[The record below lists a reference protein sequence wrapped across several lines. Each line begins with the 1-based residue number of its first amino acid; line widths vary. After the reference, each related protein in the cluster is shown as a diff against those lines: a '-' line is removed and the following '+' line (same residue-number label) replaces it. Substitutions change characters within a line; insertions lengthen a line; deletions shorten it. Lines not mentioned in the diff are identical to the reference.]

1 MRAKRFG
8 LVWLRRKKGFSII
21 EVITAVAILGIG
33 IWAIVALF
41 PTGQNIIRRSGLRQ
55 MATQLAHEA
64 ISDFFAD
71 PAKMPFAIV
80 PFNPSNLPPILRDS
94 FGRPI
99 EPEFDPQNPP
109 AFLLEPAY
117 LLYVRRAYY
126 FVWGEPLDDGLP
138 LGDPNKRVGLVGVDT
153 NNDGQ
158 PDQWRAIL
166 RFAPALPLPNWDTNR
181 DGQPEIRVYREVR
194 YERWSTIPRFNDPDF
209 LFYFDSSQNQTL
221 YVSPSNRRKFL
232 RVTYTVGGEI
242 VSEVYRELYIVQSG
256 SGQVQ
261 LNRPAQQVISVVEE
275 YTLVLGVD
283 YFANGSV
290 LIFPT
295 PTPGPSLTQDRI
307 GPLCTD
313 YLIEDLD
320 GDGYI
325 AEDPIDGQD
334 NDGDGRI
341 DEDAGG
347 HWIVETG
354 TTFAPDP
361 SLRQKLNIPLQATVG
376 IFQTT
381 FGGISVDP
389 NTNRPII
396 TAITLS
402 PNRFGLPLFPAPV
415 APNPSPNGNSLPQEG
430 LLVLGF
436 DPPNTLPVPPNERV
450 RVAYR
455 AGDDPGTPI
464 DESWFL
470 QVIKP
475 PDDFQLAPNNADPD
489 DLQAPSPLP
498 FEQLRWFIAQL
509 IPDDPTTPDVDPYFR
524 LQFLPFGA
532 LLAGLNVQV
541 RYQVRYFNPNLSQA
555 RNEAYS
561 EVKGIDSNGAVT
573 IPIPLPPQGWTV
585 DLNNTK
591 IEEVRGAS
599 LLVRVSG
606 GSMWRQSPPKTR
618 ADYVE
623 LATIV
628 PPPAKLTQP

>member
-64 ISDFFAD
+64 ISDFLAE

-80 PFNPSNLPPILRDS
+80 PFNPA
-94 FGRPI
+94 
-99 EPEFDPQNPP
+99 DPQIANRPV
-109 AFLLEPAY
+109 LLEPAD
-117 LLYVRRAYY
+117 LLTVRYTY
-126 FVWGEPLDDGLP
+126 NFVWGEILDDGLP
-138 LGDPNKRVGLVGVDT
+138 PGDPNKRIGLVGVDT
-153 NNDGQ
+153 NIDGQ

-166 RFAPALPLPNWDTNR
+166 RFAPASPHPNWDTNG

-320 GDGYI
+320 GDGRF

-341 DEDAGG
+341 DEDPGG

-354 TTFAPDP
+354 TTFDPDP
-361 SLRQKLNIPLQATVG
+361 TLKAQGVSSV
-376 IFQTT
+376 FQTT
-381 FGGISVDP
+381 FGGFNNPPVVLSLMP
-389 NTNRPII
+389 PPQWGNPID
-396 TAITLS
+396 TS
-402 PNRFGLPLFPAPV
+402 
-415 APNPSPNGNSLPQEG
+415 SG
-430 LLVLGF
+430 LLNIDAQSGLLAF
-436 DPPNTLPVPPNERV
+436 NSNLRV
-450 RVAYR
+450 GTRLRVAYR
-455 AGDDPGTPI
+455 AGDNPNTPV

-475 PDDFQLAPNNADPD
+475 PDDFQLFTQADQQV
-489 DLQAPSPLP
+489 LSTFP
-498 FEQLRWFIAQL
+498 FEQLRWFTAQL
-509 IPDDPTTPDVDPYFR
+509 IPDDPTTPDVDPYFH
-524 LQFLPFGA
+524 LQFSA

-541 RYQVRYFNPNLSQA
+541 RYQVRYINPNPNLRQTHD
-555 RNEAYS
+555 ETYS
-561 EVKGIDSNGAVT
+561 EVKGIDSNGVVT
-573 IPIPLPPQGWTV
+573 IPIPLHPQGWTV

>member
-1 MRAKRFG
+1 MRDKRFG

-55 MATQLAHEA
+55 MATQLTHEA
-64 ISDFFAD
+64 ISDFLAD

-80 PFNPSNLPPILRDS
+80 PFNPD
-94 FGRPI
+94 
-99 EPEFDPQNPP
+99 DPQIANRPV
-109 AFLLEPAY
+109 LLEPAD
-117 LLYVRRAYY
+117 LLTVRYTY
-126 FVWGEPLDDGLP
+126 NFVWGEILDDGLP
-138 LGDPNKRVGLVGVDT
+138 PGDPNKRVGLVQVG
-153 NNDGQ
+153 N
-158 PDQWRAIL
+158 QWRAIL
-166 RFAPALPLPNWDTNR
+166 RFAPARIYQAPLPLRNFPT
-181 DGQPEIRVYREVR
+181 PPRVYREVF
-194 YERWSTIPRFNDPDF
+194 YDKLPDPDPTNR
-209 LFYFDSSQNQTL
+209 YDR
-221 YVSPSNRRKFL
+221 PSAEFHYIVNADPAETVIGLPTQGDYPRL
-232 RVTYTVGGEI
+232 IRVTYEVGGQVVSRRPFYVQNGIIEGLPPQTI
-242 VSEVYRELYIVQSG
+242 VRE
-256 SGQVQ
+256 
-261 LNRPAQQVISVVEE
+261 VVEE
-275 YTLVLGVD
+275 FPIPFTYLGNGVLVFSESMPAPPGVGID
-283 YFANGSV
+283 Q
-290 LIFPT
+290 L
-295 PTPGPSLTQDRI
+295 
-307 GPLCTD
+307 GPLRAD

-320 GDGYI
+320 GDGRF

-334 NDGDGRI
+334 NDDDERI
-341 DEDAGG
+341 DEDPGG

-354 TTFAPDP
+354 TTFDPDP

-381 FGGISVDP
+381 FGGIPVDPNTNSP

-415 APNPSPNGNSLPQEG
+415 APNPSPIGNSLPQEG

-436 DPPNTLPVPPNERV
+436 DLSNTLPVPPNERV
-450 RVAYR
+450 RVAYC
-455 AGDDPGTPI
+455 AGDDPGTPV

-475 PDDFQLAPNNADPD
+475 PDDFQLFTQADPQV
-489 DLQAPSPLP
+489 LSAFP
-498 FEQLRWFIAQL
+498 FEQLRWFTAQL
-509 IPDDPTTPDVDPYFR
+509 IPDDPRTPLVVDPYFR

-541 RYQVRYFNPNLSQA
+541 RYQVRYFNPNSSQTHD
-555 RNEAYS
+555 ETYS

-573 IPIPLPPQGWTV
+573 IPIPLHPQGWTV

-591 IEEVRGAS
+591 LEEVRGAS

>member
-1 MRAKRFG
+1 
-8 LVWLRRKKGFSII
+8 
-21 EVITAVAILGIG
+21 
-33 IWAIVALF
+33 
-41 PTGQNIIRRSGLRQ
+41 
-55 MATQLAHEA
+55 
-64 ISDFFAD
+64 
-71 PAKMPFAIV
+71 
-80 PFNPSNLPPILRDS
+80 LRDS

-138 LGDPNKRVGLVGVDT
+138 LGDPNKRVGLVQVG
-153 NNDGQ
+153 N
-158 PDQWRAIL
+158 QWRAIL
-166 RFAPALPLPNWDTNR
+166 RFAPAAVY
-181 DGQPEIRVYREVR
+181 RVYREVR
-194 YERWSTIPRFNDPDF
+194 YRRVDNPPSSEFEFSFDAST
-209 LFYFDSSQNQTL
+209 NQIRL
-221 YVSPSNRRKFL
+221 YMYVNRPNEVRIF
-232 RVTYTVGGEI
+232 RVTYPSNANPLVPVI
-242 VSEVYRELYIVQSG
+242 VRELYLVPTAQ
-256 SGQVQ
+256 GQFD
-261 LNRPAQQVISVVEE
+261 LRAPAIGQPEVVEE
-275 YTLVLGVD
+275 YPIDPASFV
-283 YFANGSV
+283 FANGV
-290 LIFPT
+290 LTFNNPM
-295 PTPGPSLTQDRI
+295 PGPSSGITPNQLGSLRV
-307 GPLCTD
+307 D
-313 YLIEDLD
+313 YLVADPQL
-320 GDGYI
+320 GD
-325 AEDPIDGQD
+325 
-334 NDGDGRI
+334 
-341 DEDAGG
+341 

-354 TTFAPDP
+354 TTFDPDP
-361 SLRQKLNIPLQATVG
+361 SLRQKLNIPLQGQATVG

-381 FGGISVDP
+381 FGGIPVDP

-436 DPPNTLPVPPNERV
+436 DPSNTLPVPPNERV

-455 AGDDPGTPI
+455 AGDDPGTPV

-475 PDDFQLAPNNADPD
+475 PDDFQFQPDPNA
-489 DLQAPSPLP
+489 SPP
-498 FEQLRWFIAQL
+498 PGFEFERLRWFTANGFN
-509 IPDDPTTPDVDPYFR
+509 P
-524 LQFLPFGA
+524 

-541 RYQVRYFNPNLSQA
+541 RYRSATNELFTEVVSISGDGSAKLSQVPA
-555 RNEAYS
+555 
-561 EVKGIDSNGAVT
+561 
-573 IPIPLPPQGWTV
+573 
-585 DLNNTK
+585 K

>member
-64 ISDFFAD
+64 ISDFLAD

-80 PFNPSNLPPILRDS
+80 PFNPA
-94 FGRPI
+94 
-99 EPEFDPQNPP
+99 DPQIANRPV
-109 AFLLEPAY
+109 LLEPSD
-117 LLYVRRAYY
+117 LLTVRYTY
-126 FVWGEPLDDGLP
+126 NFVWGEILDDGLP
-138 LGDPNKRVGLVGVDT
+138 LGDPNKRIGLVQVG
-153 NNDGQ
+153 N
-158 PDQWRAIL
+158 QWRAIL
-166 RFAPALPLPNWDTNR
+166 RFAPARIYPAPLPLRNFQTPPT
-181 DGQPEIRVYREVR
+181 PRVYREVF
-194 YERWSTIPRFNDPDF
+194 YDKLPDPDPTNR
-209 LFYFDSSQNQTL
+209 YDR
-221 YVSPSNRRKFL
+221 PSADFHYIVNADPAETVIGLPTQGDYPRL
-232 RVTYTVGGEI
+232 IRVTYEVGG
-242 VSEVYRELYIVQSG
+242 
-256 SGQVQ
+256 
-261 LNRPAQQVISVVEE
+261 QVISRRLFYEGDTSDANPGVIDGLPPNVVVREVVEE
-275 YTLVLGVD
+275 YPIDPASFVNGVLT
-283 YFANGSV
+283 FNN
-290 LIFPT
+290 PM
-295 PTPGPSLTQDRI
+295 PGPSSGITPNQLGSLRV
-307 GPLCTD
+307 D
-313 YLIEDLD
+313 YLVADPQL
-320 GDGYI
+320 GD
-325 AEDPIDGQD
+325 
-334 NDGDGRI
+334 
-341 DEDAGG
+341 

-354 TTFAPDP
+354 TTFDPDP
-361 SLRQKLNIPLQATVG
+361 SLRQKLNIPLQGQAIVG

-381 FGGISVDP
+381 FGGIPVDP

-436 DPPNTLPVPPNERV
+436 DPQNTLPVPPNERV

-455 AGDDPGTPI
+455 AGDDPGTPV

-475 PDDFQLAPNNADPD
+475 PDDFQLFTQADRQV
-489 DLQAPSPLP
+489 LSAFP
-498 FEQLRWFIAQL
+498 FEQLRWFTAQL
-509 IPDDPTTPDVDPYFR
+509 IPDDPRTPLVVDPYFR

-541 RYQVRYFNPNLSQA
+541 RYQVRYFNPNSSQT
-555 RNEAYS
+555 RDETYS
-561 EVKGIDSNGAVT
+561 EVKGIDSNGVVT

-591 IEEVRGAS
+591 LEEVRGAS

>member
-64 ISDFFAD
+64 ISDFLAD

-80 PFNPSNLPPILRDS
+80 PFNPA
-94 FGRPI
+94 
-99 EPEFDPQNPP
+99 DPQIANRPV
-109 AFLLEPAY
+109 LLEPAD
-117 LLYVRRAYY
+117 LLTVRYTY
-126 FVWGEPLDDGLP
+126 NFVWGEPLDDGLP

-166 RFAPALPLPNWDTNR
+166 RFATATIYQAPLPLRNFPT
-181 DGQPEIRVYREVR
+181 PPRVYREVF
-194 YERWSTIPRFNDPDF
+194 YDKLPDPDPTNR
-209 LFYFDSSQNQTL
+209 YDR
-221 YVSPSNRRKFL
+221 PSADFHYIVNADLAETVIGLPTQGYYPRL
-232 RVTYTVGGEI
+232 IRVTYEVGG
-242 VSEVYRELYIVQSG
+242 
-256 SGQVQ
+256 
-261 LNRPAQQVISVVEE
+261 QVISRRLFYEGDTSDANPGVIDGLPPNVVVREVVEE
-275 YTLVLGVD
+275 YPIDPASFV
-283 YFANGSV
+283 FANGV
-290 LIFPT
+290 LTFNNPM
-295 PTPGPSLTQDRI
+295 PGPSSGITPNQLGFLRI
-307 GPLCTD
+307 D
-313 YLIEDLD
+313 YLVADPQL
-320 GDGYI
+320 GD
-325 AEDPIDGQD
+325 
-334 NDGDGRI
+334 
-341 DEDAGG
+341 

-354 TTFAPDP
+354 TTFDPDP
-361 SLRQKLNIPLQATVG
+361 ALKAQGVSS

-381 FGGISVDP
+381 FGGFNNPPVVLSLMP
-389 NTNRPII
+389 PPQWGNPID
-396 TAITLS
+396 TS
-402 PNRFGLPLFPAPV
+402 
-415 APNPSPNGNSLPQEG
+415 SG
-430 LLVLGF
+430 LLNIDAQSGLLAF
-436 DPPNTLPVPPNERV
+436 NLPVGTRL

-455 AGDDPGTPI
+455 AGDDPGTPV

-475 PDDFQLAPNNADPD
+475 PDDFQQFTQADQQV
-489 DLQAPSPLP
+489 LSAFP
-498 FEQLRWFIAQL
+498 FERLRWFTVSGNA
-509 IPDDPTTPDVDPYFR
+509 
-524 LQFLPFGA
+524 LQFDR

-541 RYQVRYFNPNLSQA
+541 RYRNAANELFTEVHPIAGDGSLSLAQVPA
-555 RNEAYS
+555 
-561 EVKGIDSNGAVT
+561 
-573 IPIPLPPQGWTV
+573 
-585 DLNNTK
+585 K

>member
-64 ISDFFAD
+64 ISDFLAD
-71 PAKMPFAIV
+71 PAKMPFAIA
-80 PFNPSNLPPILRDS
+80 P
-94 FGRPI
+94 
-99 EPEFDPQNPP
+99 FDPADPQIANRPV
-109 AFLLEPAY
+109 LLEPAD
-117 LLYVRRAYY
+117 LLTVRYTY
-126 FVWGEPLDDGLP
+126 NFVWGEPLDDGLP
-138 LGDPNKRVGLVGVDT
+138 LGDPNKRVGLVQVG
-153 NNDGQ
+153 N
-158 PDQWRAIL
+158 QWRAIL
-166 RFAPALPLPNWDTNR
+166 RFAPARIYPAPLPLRNFQTPPT
-181 DGQPEIRVYREVR
+181 PRVYREVF
-194 YERWSTIPRFNDPDF
+194 YDKLPDPDPTNR
-209 LFYFDSSQNQTL
+209 YDR
-221 YVSPSNRRKFL
+221 PSADFHYIVNADPAETVIGLPTQGYYPRL
-232 RVTYTVGGEI
+232 IRVTYEVGG
-242 VSEVYRELYIVQSG
+242 
-256 SGQVQ
+256 
-261 LNRPAQQVISVVEE
+261 QVISRRLFYEGDTSDANPGVIDGLPPNVVVREVVEE
-275 YTLVLGVD
+275 YPIDPASFV
-283 YFANGSV
+283 FANGV
-290 LIFPT
+290 LTFNNPM
-295 PTPGPSLTQDRI
+295 PGPSSGITPNQLGFLRV
-307 GPLCTD
+307 D
-313 YLIEDLD
+313 YLVADPQL
-320 GDGYI
+320 GD
-325 AEDPIDGQD
+325 
-334 NDGDGRI
+334 
-341 DEDAGG
+341 

-354 TTFAPDP
+354 TTFDPDP
-361 SLRQKLNIPLQATVG
+361 SLRQKLNIPLQGQATVG

-381 FGGISVDP
+381 FGGIPVDP

-436 DPPNTLPVPPNERV
+436 DPSNTLPVPPNERV

-455 AGDDPGTPI
+455 AGDNPNTPV

-475 PDDFQLAPNNADPD
+475 PDDFQQFTQADPQV
-489 DLQAPSPLP
+489 LSAFP
-498 FEQLRWFIAQL
+498 FEQLRWFTVSGNA
-509 IPDDPTTPDVDPYFR
+509 
-524 LQFLPFGA
+524 LQFNR

-541 RYQVRYFNPNLSQA
+541 RYRNSANELFTEVQPIAGDGSLRLNGTPA
-555 RNEAYS
+555 R
-561 EVKGIDSNGAVT
+561 
-573 IPIPLPPQGWTV
+573 
-585 DLNNTK
+585 

-628 PPPAKLTQP
+628 PPPAKAATP

>member
-1 MRAKRFG
+1 
-8 LVWLRRKKGFSII
+8 
-21 EVITAVAILGIG
+21 
-33 IWAIVALF
+33 LF

-64 ISDFFAD
+64 ISDFLAD

-138 LGDPNKRVGLVGVDT
+138 LGDPNKRVGLVQVG
-153 NNDGQ
+153 N
-158 PDQWRAIL
+158 QWRAIL
-166 RFAPALPLPNWDTNR
+166 RFAPARIYPTPLPLRNFQTP
-181 DGQPEIRVYREVR
+181 PRVYREVFYDKLPDPNPTNR
-194 YERWSTIPRFNDPDF
+194 YDRPSADFHYIVNADPAETVIGLPTQGDYPR
-209 LFYFDSSQNQTL
+209 LI
-221 YVSPSNRRKFL
+221 
-232 RVTYTVGGEI
+232 RVTYEVGG
-242 VSEVYRELYIVQSG
+242 
-256 SGQVQ
+256 
-261 LNRPAQQVISVVEE
+261 QVISRQLFYEGDTSDANPGVIDGLPPNVVVREVVEE
-275 YTLVLGVD
+275 YPIDPASFV
-283 YFANGSV
+283 FANGV
-290 LIFPT
+290 LTFNNPM
-295 PTPGPSLTQDRI
+295 PGPSSGITPNQLGFLRV
-307 GPLCTD
+307 D
-313 YLIEDLD
+313 YLVADPQL
-320 GDGYI
+320 GD
-325 AEDPIDGQD
+325 
-334 NDGDGRI
+334 
-341 DEDAGG
+341 
-347 HWIVETG
+347 HWVVETG
-354 TTFAPDP
+354 TTFDPDP
-361 SLRQKLNIPLQATVG
+361 SLRQKLNIPLQDQAIVG

-381 FGGISVDP
+381 FGGIPVDP

-436 DPPNTLPVPPNERV
+436 DPSNTLPVPPNERV

-455 AGDDPGTPI
+455 AGDDPGTPV

-475 PDDFQLAPNNADPD
+475 PDDFQQFTQADPQV
-489 DLQAPSPLP
+489 LSAFP
-498 FEQLRWFIAQL
+498 FEQLRWFTAQL
-509 IPDDPTTPDVDPYFR
+509 IPDDPRTPLVVDPYFR

-541 RYQVRYFNPNLSQA
+541 RYQVRYFNLNSSQTHD
-555 RNEAYS
+555 ETYS

-573 IPIPLPPQGWTV
+573 IPIPLHPQGWTV

-591 IEEVRGAS
+591 LEEVRGAS

>member
-1 MRAKRFG
+1 
-8 LVWLRRKKGFSII
+8 
-21 EVITAVAILGIG
+21 LGIG

-64 ISDFFAD
+64 ISEFLAD

-80 PFNPSNLPPILRDS
+80 PFDPA
-94 FGRPI
+94 
-99 EPEFDPQNPP
+99 DPQIANRPV
-109 AFLLEPAY
+109 LLEPAD
-117 LLYVRRAYY
+117 LLTVRYTY
-126 FVWGEPLDDGLP
+126 NFVWGEPLDDGLP
-138 LGDPNKRVGLVGVDT
+138 PGDPNKRVGLVGVDT

-166 RFAPALPLPNWDTNR
+166 RFAPAAVY
-181 DGQPEIRVYREVR
+181 RVYREVR
-194 YERWSTIPRFNDPDF
+194 YRRVDNPPSSEFEFSFDAST
-209 LFYFDSSQNQTL
+209 NQIRL
-221 YVSPSNRRKFL
+221 YMYVNRPNEVRIF
-232 RVTYTVGGEI
+232 RVTYPSSVNPLVPVI
-242 VSEVYRELYIVQSG
+242 VRELYLVPTAQ
-256 SGQVQ
+256 GQFD
-261 LNRPAQQVISVVEE
+261 LRAPAIGQPEVVEE
-275 YTLVLGVD
+275 YPIDPASFV
-283 YFANGSV
+283 FANGV
-290 LIFPT
+290 LTFNNPM
-295 PTPGPSLTQDRI
+295 PGPSSGITPNQLGFLRV
-307 GPLCTD
+307 D
-313 YLIEDLD
+313 YLVADPQL
-320 GDGYI
+320 GD
-325 AEDPIDGQD
+325 
-334 NDGDGRI
+334 
-341 DEDAGG
+341 

-354 TTFAPDP
+354 TTFDPDP
-361 SLRQKLNIPLQATVG
+361 SLRQKLNIPLQGQATVG

-381 FGGISVDP
+381 FGGIPVDP

-436 DPPNTLPVPPNERV
+436 DPSNTLPVPPNERV

-455 AGDDPGTPI
+455 AGDDPNTPV

-475 PDDFQLAPNNADPD
+475 PDDFQLFTQADQQV
-489 DLQAPSPLP
+489 LSTFP
-498 FEQLRWFIAQL
+498 FEQLRWFTAQL
-509 IPDDPTTPDVDPYFR
+509 IPDDPRTPLVVDPYFR
-524 LQFLPFGA
+524 LQFSA

-541 RYQVRYFNPNLSQA
+541 RYQVRYFNPNPRQTHD
-555 RNEAYS
+555 ETYS